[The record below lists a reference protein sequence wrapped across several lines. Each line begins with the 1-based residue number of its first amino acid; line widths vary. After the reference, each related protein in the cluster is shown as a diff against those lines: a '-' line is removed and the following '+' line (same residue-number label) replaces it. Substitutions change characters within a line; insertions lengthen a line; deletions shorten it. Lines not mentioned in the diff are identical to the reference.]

1 MNNNNQRPLDFD
13 DDFDNHFSGHFNN
26 SFDRDSFNSD
36 SEDWSETEWDDEL
49 AFGDQ
54 FWLDSEGYHVRSLN
68 ELVDDT
74 LMVETPEQAPVP
86 SWSLEKL
93 LQQLIAAPETV
104 PFNEYFALSDLTRAQ
119 AETVRQLWPSID
131 VASRR
136 RAVDL
141 LTRSAEEFL
150 NVDLSV
156 FLLSILDDPDAS
168 IRQMALETLDANEPT
183 PEMLGPI
190 IYRLQHDSVDEVR
203 AAAAAALGHYVLAG
217 ELDELDAALAM
228 RAEDALIAVL
238 TDPTEP
244 LIVQC
249 RALESIAYSGEVA
262 VRQFIE
268 DAYYS
273 PWEEMRVSALT
284 AMGRSADI
292 RWRRMVRAELRN
304 PSPAMRAEAALACGE
319 LEARA
324 ALSDLLELLSDS
336 ERSVRLAAIFALGRL
351 GGKQAR
357 RALEE
362 FAAGEGEE
370 AQAAE
375 MALEEMLFYA
385 GAEAMAIPLFDE
397 EEDEDFNDLDPWE
410 TWEDDEDEDLGEY
423 E

>member
-1 MNNNNQRPLDFD
+1 MKNNNQRPLNFD
-13 DDFDNHFSGHFNN
+13 DDFNN
-26 SFDRDSFNSD
+26 GFDGASFDSD
-36 SEDWSETEWDDEL
+36 AEDRFEMEGDDESAL
-49 AFGDQ
+49 NELFQA
-54 FWLDSEGYHVRSLN
+54 DSEGYHVRSLN
-68 ELVDDT
+68 ELMDDY
-74 LMVETPEQAPVP
+74 LMMEVPERAPVP

-93 LQQLIAAPETV
+93 LQQLIVAPEEV
-104 PFNEYFALSDLTRAQ
+104 SFNEYFALSDLTRAQ

-131 VASRR
+131 AASRR
-136 RAVDL
+136 RIVDL

-150 NVDLSV
+150 DVDLSV

-228 RAEDALIAVL
+228 RAEDALVAVL

-273 PWEEMRVSALT
+273 PFEELRVSALT

-304 PSPAMRAEAALACGE
+304 PSPAMRVEAALACGE
-319 LEARA
+319 LEAKA

-357 RALEE
+357 RVLEE

-397 EEDEDFNDLDPWE
+397 EEEEDFDEIDPWE
-410 TWEDDEDEDLGEY
+410 AWEDDEDEDLGEY

>member
-1 MNNNNQRPLDFD
+1 MNTDNQRPFDFD
-13 DDFDNHFSGHFNN
+13 DDFNKGLNGA
-26 SFDRDSFNSD
+26 SFDSDAEDWLEMQGDDESVLDDSFWVND
-36 SEDWSETEWDDEL
+36 
-49 AFGDQ
+49 
-54 FWLDSEGYHVRSLN
+54 EGYHVRSLN
-68 ELVDDT
+68 ELMDDS
-74 LMVETPEQAPVP
+74 LMMEMPERAPVP
-86 SWSLEKL
+86 SWSPEKL
-93 LQQLIAAPETV
+93 LEQLIVAPEEV
-104 PFNEYFALSDLTRAQ
+104 SFNEYFALSDLTRAQ

-131 VASRR
+131 AASRR
-136 RAVDL
+136 RIVDL

-150 NVDLSV
+150 DVDLSV
-156 FLLSILDDPDAS
+156 FLLSILDDPDAG

-190 IYRLQHDSVDEVR
+190 IHRLQHDSVDEVR

-228 RAEDALIAVL
+228 RAEDALIAIL

-244 LIVQC
+244 LIVQR

-273 PWEEMRVSALT
+273 PWEEMRISALT

-304 PSPAMRAEAALACGE
+304 PSPAIRAEAALACGE
-319 LEARA
+319 LEAKA
-324 ALSDLLELLSDS
+324 ALSDLLELLADD

-362 FAAGEGEE
+362 LAAGEGEE

-397 EEDEDFNDLDPWE
+397 EEEEDFDDLDPWE
-410 TWEDDEDEDLGEY
+410 AWEDDEDEDLGEY